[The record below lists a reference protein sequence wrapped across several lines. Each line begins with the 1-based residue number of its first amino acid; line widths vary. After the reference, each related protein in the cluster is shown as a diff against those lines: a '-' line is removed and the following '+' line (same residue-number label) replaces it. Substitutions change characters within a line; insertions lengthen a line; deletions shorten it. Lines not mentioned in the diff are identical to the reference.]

1 MLSRRAGVRALACAA
16 ATCLLLV
23 FVSAASA
30 MEPIVVAGGG
40 FQTAISH
47 RSFVPYGFN
56 YGVGTTSR
64 VESYVEH
71 ADDRLLA
78 RIGADFQ
85 RMHALGAN
93 LARIY
98 LQLPDFMTSPTTVD
112 PQALRSLRAV
122 LDAASAA
129 GMRIDVTGN
138 LVWHPD
144 RAPAWYETLTEQ
156 QRWDVQATFW
166 RAVAGA
172 CASADAVMFYELTS
186 EPLVDDGIDPTQP
199 GAWYGGEFGG
209 LAFAQ
214 RISLQRDGR
223 SPVAIARQWIAKLTR
238 AVRASDPTHLVT
250 VGLLPDTRGAFA
262 PRKVADLLDFLT
274 VHEYPTTHR
283 AAPAIATMKRFA
295 AASTPVLVGET
306 FQLRDDPATQ
316 SQFLTGAHRYVA
328 GYLTFFDGRTPDDI
342 GRPATTADAVYQDTL
357 NQFLALRPYLA
368 TRPREVSG
376 RGGRG
381 GA

>member
-1 MLSRRAGVRALACAA
+1 MLSRWAGVRALACAA

-23 FVSAASA
+23 FASAASA
-30 MEPIVVAGGG
+30 MESIVVAGRG

-56 YGVGTTSR
+56 YGVGTTSS
-64 VESYVEH
+64 VERYVEQP
-71 ADDRLLA
+71 DDSLLA
-78 RIGADFQ
+78 QIGTDFQ
-85 RMHALGAN
+85 RMHDLGAN
-93 LARIY
+93 VARIY
-98 LQLPDFMTSPTTVD
+98 LQLPDFMTSPTSVN

-122 LDAASAA
+122 LDAASTA
-129 GMRIDVTGN
+129 GIRIDVTGN

-144 RAPAWYETLTEQ
+144 RAPAWYDAMGEQ

-214 RISLQRDGR
+214 RISLQRNGR
-223 SPVAIARQWIAKLTR
+223 PPVAIARQWIAKLAR
-238 AVRASDPTHLVT
+238 AVRATDPAHLVT
-250 VGLLPDTRGAFA
+250 VGLLPDTNGAFA
-262 PRKVADLLDFLT
+262 PRRIADVLDFLT
-274 VHEYPTTHR
+274 VHEYPNTGQAAR
-283 AAPAIATMKRFA
+283 AITTMKRFGA
-295 AASTPVLVGET
+295 AGSPVLVGET
-306 FQLRDDPATQ
+306 FQLHDDPATQ
-316 SQFLTGAHRYVA
+316 SQFLTGARPYVA

-342 GRPATTADAVYQDTL
+342 GQPTTIADAMYQNTL
-357 NQFLALRPYLA
+357 NQFLALRPQLA
-368 TRPREVSG
+368 SRST
-376 RGGRG
+376 
-381 GA
+381 